1 MEKKIYVGC
10 GLTHAPEE
18 FRNNV
23 DRFKDALRESGHTV
37 LDFLGLVAAAPGD
50 VYRHD
55 IKRNVATCDILV
67 GICDEPSTG
76 LGMEIGTAIGL
87 GKQVLLAAQEGSAI
101 TRIVPDAAEEEL
113 NVHFARY
120 TDLSDLVPMVDELA
134 ITS

>member
-1 MEKKIYVGC
+1 MEKRIYVGC

-18 FRNNV
+18 FRDNV
-23 DRFKDALRESGHTV
+23 DRFKNALRDSGHTV
-37 LDFLGLVAAAPGD
+37 LDFLGLVAGTPGD

-67 GICDEPSTG
+67 GICDEPSIG
-76 LGMEIGTAIGL
+76 LGIEIGSAIER
-87 GKQVLLAAQEGSAI
+87 GKQVLLAAQEEASL
-101 TRIVPDAAEEEL
+101 TRIVPGAAEEEW

-134 ITS
+134 NAT

>member
-1 MEKKIYVGC
+1 MEKKLYVGC

-18 FRNNV
+18 FRDSV

-37 LDFLGLVAAAPGD
+37 LDFLGLVAGTPGD

-55 IKRNVATCDILV
+55 IKVNVASCDILV
-67 GICDEPSTG
+67 GICDEPSIG

-87 GKQVLLAAQEGSAI
+87 GKQVLLAAQDECAI
-101 TRIVPDAAEEEL
+101 TRIVPGAAEEEL

-120 TDLSDLVPMVDELA
+120 TDLLDVVPMVNELA
-134 ITS
+134 EQS